1 MSEHDLFRLN
11 LCCEELMTNI
21 AQHSHGHVVHHSFD
35 VHIYSDDKGTCVAL
49 KDGGKPFNPLSRK
62 EEGGRRKEN
71 TLTAESS
78 SDLSSDLSSEHI
90 SFLLPPSSFLE
101 KNISKEGGEGLG
113 LCLINNLVENISY
126 KYMYGLNIVLIKI

>member
-21 AQHSHGHVVHHSFD
+21 AQHSQGHVVHHSFD

-49 KDGGKPFNPLSRK
+49 KDGGKPFK
-62 EEGGRRKEN
+62 
-71 TLTAESS
+71 
-78 SDLSSDLSSEHI
+78 SSEHI

>member
-21 AQHSHGHVVHHSFD
+21 AQHSQGHVVHHSFD

-62 EEGGRRKEN
+62 EEGVSRN
-71 TLTAESS
+71 THS
-78 SDLSSDLSSEHI
+78 

>member
-21 AQHSHGHVVHHSFD
+21 AQHSQGHVVHHSFD

-62 EEGGRRKEN
+62 EEGG
-71 TLTAESS
+71 
-78 SDLSSDLSSEHI
+78 
-90 SFLLPPSSFLE
+90 
-101 KNISKEGGEGLG
+101 KNINKESGEGLG